1 MISVLSI
8 SGNCEYKWYIP
19 TSILDL
25 MLSIESMHFIVLV
38 LKTYLAKSLR
48 THQNYFYDQKLN

>member
-8 SGNCEYKWYIP
+8 SGNCKYKWYIP

-25 MLSIESMHFIVLV
+25 MLSIESMHFIVLA
-38 LKTYLAKSLR
+38 LKTYLSKSLR
-48 THQNYFYDQKLN
+48 TPQNYFRGQKLN